1 MSEPSTDLDLD
12 LSQAEVVS
20 SRVDPRLIQ
29 ELFDKDP
36 LELSSQDLDIIIAD
50 FRQQRIDYMQPAE
63 AKPKKTSARSKAS
76 GPTVEVSD
84 DLLRDLLS

>member
-1 MSEPSTDLDLD
+1 MSEPSSNLDLD
-12 LSQAEVVS
+12 LSQAEIVS
-20 SRVDPRLIQ
+20 TRVDPRLIQ

-36 LELSSQDLDIIIAD
+36 LELSNQDLDVIIAD
-50 FRQQRIDYMQPAE
+50 FRSQRMDYMQPDE
-63 AKPKKTSARSKAS
+63 PKAKKSSSKTKPS